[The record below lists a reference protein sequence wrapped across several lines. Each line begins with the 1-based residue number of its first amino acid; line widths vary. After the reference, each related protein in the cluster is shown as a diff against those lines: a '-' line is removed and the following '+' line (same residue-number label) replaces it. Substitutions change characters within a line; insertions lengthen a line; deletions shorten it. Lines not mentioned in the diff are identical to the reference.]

1 MRFAFEVVNP
11 MPLAMIPIFVMMLL
25 ALPGARA
32 DAASWSSPT
41 TITTNGGVQLDL
53 AMGADGTAAVAY
65 SDTRGVQ
72 VAVRR
77 AGHGWSSPRLVSGGR
92 FTTTRPSVSVTG
104 SGEVVVAWA
113 QSGSTIT
120 HPSPTV
126 GPLTVRAAI
135 RSSRGSWGSP
145 RQLGTSA
152 HFIEAGIDSAANAH
166 GDAIVVWRGVQ
177 VLSSG
182 RRADA
187 VQSSYRAAGA
197 GFGGA
202 QTIRE
207 GSTPTTVTGQVV
219 ALDDRG
225 TAYAAWSR
233 GSAPVVRLAARS
245 RGGRGSWG
253 AARTMG
259 ATPSSEPV
267 IAVTSDRT
275 AIVAWHAAG
284 LDSEGEGLQAG
295 TLDTASRLPNGA
307 LSATQKISDVPTRT
321 YHLVTGPNGSAL
333 LTWVPQAEGSE
344 LRSTPRSTATG
355 RFAPSVIA
363 PGVRPGSFA
372 GGPALLG
379 DGSALLT
386 WGESD
391 HVQVV
396 GGPITGPLAG
406 TPELDRPGIYPR
418 IAAAGTR
425 AVLVWNVATGDKV
438 SILASGRHP

>member
-1 MRFAFEVVNP
+1 MPFA
-11 MPLAMIPIFVMMLL
+11 LIPILVLMLF
-25 ALPGARA
+25 ALPGERA
-32 DAASWSSPT
+32 DAASWSSPS
-41 TITTNGGVQLDL
+41 TITKSGAVQLNL

-65 SDTRGVQ
+65 SDARGVQ

-77 AGHGWSSPRLVSGGR
+77 AGHGWSSPHLVSGGR

-113 QSGSTIT
+113 QSGATVT
-120 HPSPTV
+120 RPSPTI
-126 GPLTVRAAI
+126 GPLTIRAAI
-135 RSSRGSWGSP
+135 RSSRGSWGST
-145 RQLGTSA
+145 RQIGTSA
-152 HFIEAGIDSAANAH
+152 HFLDAGVDTAANAH

-177 VLSSG
+177 ALSNG
-182 RRADA
+182 HRTDA
-187 VQSSYRAAGA
+187 VQSSYRAAGG

-202 QTIRE
+202 QTVRE

-219 ALDDRG
+219 ALDGRG

-233 GSAPVVRLAARS
+233 GSTPAVRLATRS

-253 AARTMG
+253 TARTIG
-259 ATPSSEPV
+259 AAPSSRPV

-275 AIVAWHAAG
+275 AVVAWHAAG

-295 TLDTASRLPNGA
+295 ALVTGSRLPSGA
-307 LSATQKISDVPTRT
+307 LPAPQKISDVPTRT
-321 YHLVTGPNGSAL
+321 YDLVTGPSGSAL

-344 LRSTPRSTATG
+344 LRSTTRSTTSG
-355 RFAPSVIA
+355 QFAASVIA
-363 PGVRPGSFA
+363 PGVHPGSFA

-391 HVQVV
+391 HVRVV
-396 GGPITGPLAG
+396 GGPVTGPLAG
-406 TPELDRPGIYPR
+406 TPELDRPGMYPR

-425 AVLVWNVATGDKV
+425 AVLAWNVAVGDGV

>member
-1 MRFAFEVVNP
+1 
-11 MPLAMIPIFVMMLL
+11 MPLALIPVLVAMLF

-41 TITTNGGVQLDL
+41 TITPRGAVQLDL

-65 SDTRGVQ
+65 SDARGVQ

-104 SGEVVVAWA
+104 SGEVIVAWA
-113 QSGSTIT
+113 QSGSSVTR
-120 HPSPTV
+120 PSPTI
-126 GPLTVRAAI
+126 GPLTIRAAI
-135 RSSRGSWGSP
+135 RSSRGSWGSA
-145 RQLGTSA
+145 RQIGTSA
-152 HFIEAGIDSAANAH
+152 HFIDAGVDSAANAR

-177 VLSSG
+177 RLSNG
-182 RRADA
+182 HRTDA

-197 GFGGA
+197 SFGGT

-233 GSAPVVRLAARS
+233 GTAPVVRLATRS
-245 RGGRGSWG
+245 RGARGSWG
-253 AARTMG
+253 TARSLGAAP
-259 ATPSSEPV
+259 ASEPV

-275 AIVAWHAAG
+275 AVVAWHAAG

-295 TLDTASRLPNGA
+295 ALVTASRLPSGA
-307 LSATQKISDVPTRT
+307 LPEAQRISDVPTRT
-321 YHLVTGPNGSAL
+321 YDLVSGPSGSAL
-333 LTWVPQAEGSE
+333 LTWVPQAEGSD
-344 LRSTPRSTATG
+344 LRSTSRSTTSG
-355 RFAPSVIA
+355 LFAPSVVTA
-363 PGVRPGSFA
+363 GVHPGSFA

-379 DGSALLT
+379 DGSALLA

-391 HVQVV
+391 HVRVA
-396 GGPITGPLAG
+396 GGPISGPFAG

-425 AVLVWNVATGDKV
+425 AVLAWNVATGNTV